1 MNYLVGAIFVK
12 DLVALTGS
20 LLLQIAHGLSS
31 SALFLAI
38 GMLYDRYKSRN
49 IFYFRG
55 LVTIMPL
62 FCFFFFIFS
71 LANLG
76 FPLTVNFIS
85 EMLIF
90 FGLFQ
95 TVPSIALLTLT
106 GIFLSAVIPLYYL
119 RGSLLVQPV
128 SID

>member
-1 MNYLVGAIFVK
+1 MDYILGIVF
-12 DLVALTGS
+12 S
-20 LLLQIAHGLSS
+20 H
-31 SALFLAI
+31 

-95 TVPSIALLTLT
+95 KVPSIALLTLS
-106 GIFLSAVIPLYYL
+106 GIFLSAVIPLY
-119 RGSLLVQPV
+119 
-128 SID
+128 